1 MDSSAKLRYLVIMAD
16 GALTITIPH
25 SDAARLAER
34 AEALGVT
41 PEALALQMFSRLVD
55 DGADLE
61 RPATASED
69 FDGPYI
75 ELEDALT
82 AFSAE
87 LERRL
92 SARAE

>member
-1 MDSSAKLRYLVIMAD
+1 MAD
-16 GALTITIPH
+16 GALTITIPDI
-25 SDAARLAER
+25 DAARIVER

-41 PEALALQMFSRLVD
+41 PEALALQMFSRMVD

-82 AFSAE
+82 EFSAE

-92 SARAE
+92 AARAE